1 MTISKLLRLKRLY
14 KSLSLLL
21 IYAMISGCSAT
32 RKIEFT
38 SYPYSAVVK
47 AGKQKCKTPC
57 KLDVPNDCTHATFFI
72 DKDSEKTVPLPELP
86 SNLARTKTS
95 LARIGSKTCETLA
108 MGFLL
113 LGVAGLSVLRDNDD
127 IDHDDDNDLAL
138 LGIGAG
144 GLAIGGLFYFTGKS
158 MDDYE
163 KTETNVHFDFSDYLP
178 KGIQ

>member
-1 MTISKLLRLKRLY
+1 MIISKLLRFKRLY
-14 KSLSLLL
+14 KTISFLM
-21 IYAMISGCSAT
+21 IYVIISGCSAT
-32 RKIEFT
+32 RRIEFT

-72 DKDSEKTVPLPELP
+72 DKDSEKTVSLPELP

-95 LARIGSKTCETLA
+95 LVRIGSKTCETLA

-113 LGVAGLSVLRDNDD
+113 LGVAGLSVLKDNDD

-138 LGIGAG
+138 LGIGIA

-158 MDDYE
+158 MEGYE
-163 KTETNVHFDFSDYLP
+163 ESETNVHLDFSDYLP